1 MRATVKRGYRS
12 DLRAAQAVETRRR
25 IVASAARLFVEQGY
39 GTTTVDAVAEAAG
52 VSRKTVFTAVGSKLD
67 LLTTA
72 VDWAV
77 AGDDEPVPLVDRTAM
92 RQLLQQRDPGILLT
106 GLARS
111 FTAISIRVAPLY
123 GALEAAAGIDHG
135 ARAVL
140 EQSHRRRLG
149 DARKVVERLRD
160 LDALTGDLTYEE
172 AVDLVWLAMDP
183 ALFDR
188 LVRMR
193 GWAAERFE
201 EWLADDLCRRLLGG

>member
-1 MRATVKRGYRS
+1 MTTTVKRGYRS
-12 DLRAAQAVETRRR
+12 DLRATQAVQTRRR

-77 AGDDEPVPLVDRTAM
+77 AGDDEPMPIADRTAM

-111 FTAISIRVAPLY
+111 FTAISIRVAPLS

-160 LDALTGDLTYEE
+160 LDALTGDLTYGE

>member
-1 MRATVKRGYRS
+1 MTTTVKRGYRS
-12 DLRAAQAVETRRR
+12 DLRATQAVQTRRR

-77 AGDDEPVPLVDRTAM
+77 AGDDEPMPIADRTAM

-111 FTAISIRVAPLY
+111 FTAISIRVAPLS

>member
-1 MRATVKRGYRS
+1 MATTVKREYRS

-25 IVASAARLFVEQGY
+25 IVASAARLFVERGY
-39 GTTTVDAVAEAAG
+39 GTTTVDAVADAAG

-77 AGDDEPVPLVDRTAM
+77 AGDDEPVPVADRTAM
-92 RQLLQQRDPGILLT
+92 RQLLQQRDPVILLT
-106 GLARS
+106 GMARS
-111 FTAISIRVAPLY
+111 FTAISVRIAPLY

-135 ARAVL
+135 ARTVL

-149 DARKVVERLRD
+149 DARKVVDRLRD

-201 EWLADDLCRRLLGG
+201 GWLAQDLCRRLLGG

>member
-1 MRATVKRGYRS
+1 MTTTVKRGYRS
-12 DLRAAQAVETRRR
+12 DLRATQAVQTRRR

-77 AGDDEPVPLVDRTAM
+77 AGDDEPMPVADRTAM

-111 FTAISIRVAPLY
+111 FTAISIRVAPLS

-160 LDALTGDLTYEE
+160 LDALTGDLTYGE

>member
-1 MRATVKRGYRS
+1 MTTTVKRGYRS
-12 DLRAAQAVETRRR
+12 DLRATQAVQTRRR

-77 AGDDEPVPLVDRTAM
+77 AGDDEPMPVADRTAM

-111 FTAISIRVAPLY
+111 FTAISIRVAPLS

-201 EWLADDLCRRLLGG
+201 EWSADDLCRRLLGG